1 MTQAKAKSAPGAKDA
16 ISILTEDHKK
26 VKKMF
31 MDFKKLMNSEDKK
44 EVEKS
49 LLVKRICEELTVH
62 TEIEE
67 EIFYPA
73 VRAAIDD
80 DDLMDEADVEHA
92 GARDLIAQ
100 LDEMEPGD
108 DHYDAKVT
116 VLGEN
121 VDHHVKEEQDEMF
134 PKAKKAK
141 LDLTALGAQML
152 ERRHELQAGGGA
164 SAGKKNAR
172 AA

>member
-1 MTQAKAKSAPGAKDA
+1 MTQARTRTTSGAKDA
-16 ISILTEDHKK
+16 ITLLTEDHKK

-31 MDFKKLMNSEDKK
+31 KDFAKLTKSGGGQAEKAK
-44 EVEKS
+44 LVE
-49 LLVKRICEELTVH
+49 RICVDLIVH
-62 TEIEE
+62 TRIEE

-80 DDLMDEADVEHA
+80 EDLMDEADVEHA
-92 GARDLIAQ
+92 GAKELIAQ
-100 LDEMEPGD
+100 LQDMEPGD

-134 PKAKKAK
+134 PKARKAR
-141 LDLTALGAQML
+141 LDLDALGARML
-152 ERRHELQAGGGA
+152 KRKQELQARSGA
-164 SAGKKNAR
+164 AVGKKDAR